1 MIPGPKLAP
10 TPGVRILPSSP
21 ADGEPMSDTPWT
33 ESMPEEQFERMRA
46 MLAAPSPIGL
56 EAAMTE
62 GVIVPFLEKHC
73 PDWKIHRF
81 RGNAG
86 IVVDSKPDDT
96 DAFTVMVIGHADKIR
111 MQVRNIGE
119 DGKIWINSDSF
130 LPVTLIGHET
140 QLFSEDPAAPGS
152 YRIIEGGTVE
162 AIGAIHFADAAVRD
176 GSRGL
181 KPTQLYL
188 ELQLH
193 GEERKKQVESLG
205 IRAGDTIL
213 LKRPIRRG
221 FGPDSFYG
229 AYLDNG
235 LGCFVTAEVAKLLAE
250 AGGPKNVRYLGAFA
264 AYEEIGRFGSRV
276 FAGEMRPDVVIGVDV
291 AHDLDAAPGVG
302 DRRYTPNKMGAGM
315 TLQVGA
321 IVTPAL
327 NEIFQQVCTE
337 KEIPFQ
343 MTPSG
348 RDTGTDGMA
357 AVLASV
363 DAAATSIGFP
373 IRNMHTI
380 SESAHTGDVLASVH
394 STVGVIQEMDA
405 RNGGAGITA
414 DDLRRG
420 HPRLDS
426 AAAIAH
432 GDA

>member
-1 MIPGPKLAP
+1 MP
-10 TPGVRILPSSP
+10 
-21 ADGEPMSDTPWT
+21 DTPWN
-33 ESMPEEQFERMRA
+33 ESMPDEQFDRMRT

-62 GVIVPFLEKHC
+62 GVIAPFLEKHC

-111 MQVRNIGE
+111 MQVRSIGD
-119 DGKIWINSDSF
+119 DGKIWVNSDSF
-130 LPVTLIGHET
+130 LPVTVIGHEV
-140 QLFSEDPAAPGS
+140 QLFSENPESPGN
-152 YRIIEGGTVE
+152 YRIIDGGTIE
-162 AIGAIHFADAAVRD
+162 AIGAIHFAEPSVRD
-176 GSRGL
+176 GSKGL
-181 KPTQLYL
+181 KANQLYL

-205 IRAGDTIL
+205 IRAGDSIL
-213 LKRPIRRG
+213 LKRPIRPG
-221 FGPDSFYG
+221 FAPDTFYG

-235 LGCFVTAEVAKLLAE
+235 LGCFVAAEVARLLAAE
-250 AGGPKNVRYLGAFA
+250 GHPKNIRYLGAFA

-291 AHDLDAAPGVG
+291 SHDLDAAPGVG

-315 TLQVGA
+315 TLSVGA

-327 NEIFQQVCTE
+327 NRIYQDVCRE
-337 KEIPFQ
+337 YGIPVQ
-343 MTPSG
+343 LAPNG
-348 RDTGTDGMA
+348 RDTGTDAMA

-373 IRNMHTI
+373 IRNMHTA
-380 SESAHTGDVLASVH
+380 SESACTKDVLSAIH
-394 STVGVIQEMDA
+394 ATFRTIQAMDA
-405 RNGGAGITA
+405 ENGGSGITA
-414 DDLRRG
+414 DDLRSS
-420 HPRLDS
+420 HPRLDGAS
-426 AAAIAH
+426 ALGH
-432 GDA
+432 PDA